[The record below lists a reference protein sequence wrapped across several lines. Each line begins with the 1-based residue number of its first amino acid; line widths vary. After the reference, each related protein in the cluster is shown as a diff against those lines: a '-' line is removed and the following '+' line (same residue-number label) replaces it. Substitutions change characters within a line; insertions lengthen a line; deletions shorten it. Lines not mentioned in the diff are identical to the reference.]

1 MNNLDNNSSFWKIN
15 CSKQHCS
22 FIKNKRNF
30 WRKWSRPPTVS
41 CCSSRPSTEAADK
54 RVCNSF
60 ELHLWLKCFA
70 SCTDRLKI
78 DLNLAIL
85 NSTDLWYNNI
95 FLYGKPSVAVLFR
108 VLAKKSTPSKKLQN
122 IRMFKGCSHRKT
134 GTIDRIHLHNL
145 GLWPAR
151 QCSRGPIVSA
161 QQPWFYS
168 GVYVRPPSFFCCF
181 SWPQ

>member
-95 FLYGKPSVAVLFR
+95 FLYGKPVAVLFR
-108 VLAKKSTPSKKLQN
+108 VLAKKALLQKNYRTFVCSKVVATVNRYNRSNSPTQPWSLASPPV
-122 IRMFKGCSHRKT
+122 FTWTYC
-134 GTIDRIHLHNL
+134 
-145 GLWPAR
+145 
-151 QCSRGPIVSA
+151 VSA
-161 QQPWFYS
+161 AAVILFRGLRQAS
-168 GVYVRPPSFFCCF
+168 KFFLLF
-181 SWPQ
+181 